1 MEFIYFLIFLGA
13 LALFGIIWNLIAI
26 HQEKKQSKLA

>member
-13 LALFGIIWNLIAI
+13 IALLGIVWNLIAI
-26 HQEKKQSKLA
+26 YHENNQSNIA